1 MIDLEQFKT
10 LDPLEVTDEKMNYFS
25 EELQKMREELLD
37 AWANELKEIE
47 TEDFDPYSFFG
58 KRKLKKLAQK
68 HTPKIAEV
76 DMLLDVIDD
85 EMKKRETFKEQQ
97 RYVVGGKVNESK
109 VSGEEFLKA
118 EEKKTEKIR
127 RKYED

>member
-58 KRKLKKLAQK
+58 ERKLKKLAQK

-97 RYVVGGKVNESK
+97 RYVVGGNVNEPK